1 MPAGARHLKPAH
13 RGPAAR
19 DTLGNESVRGDGVHP
34 VLRQVLEAAGG
45 VRARLA
51 AVDWRALAL
60 AGLALVQRRAARARP
75 HMVAIPA
82 AIWAGAR
89 SRLRA
94 FGMVAGPLLCLFVG
108 EVHAVVLRVVVYGC
122 ALGAMGLLAAE
133 FVSLPGGSV
142 SADAAPEWIEVNRPF
157 SAFAMSMP
165 DFEEPPRYASWR
177 HASGRGR
184 KDILTFGDLAS
195 SGATAVVEL
204 YRPGSEPGHEPEE
217 VTASVPEL
225 RLSRPVLPSTIETK
239 FGAITVEPF
248 RDRAPNGER
257 RCVRF
262 ARAFEEPRFEISG
275 WYCNAGQELV
285 DRGMIACALDR
296 LTLIA
301 AGSEPKIGALFA
313 QAELKRTFCGANNV
327 FLAATPRRN
336 DWIEAERDPRLR
348 GRK

>member
-1 MPAGARHLKPAH
+1 M
-13 RGPAAR
+13 
-19 DTLGNESVRGDGVHP
+19 GNEGVRGDDVYP
-34 VLRQVLEAAGG
+34 VLRQVLELEPL
-45 VRARLA
+45 RARLA
-51 AVDWRALAL
+51 ACRAEVDARALARAAL
-60 AGLALVQRRAARARP
+60 ACAGRQAARAWP
-75 HMVAIPA
+75 YVAA
-82 AIWAGAR
+82 AVGGLLTALWLGLR

-108 EVHAVVLRVVVYGC
+108 EVHAVVLRVFAYGC
-122 ALGAMGLLAAE
+122 ALGTMGLLAAE
-133 FVSLPGGSV
+133 FIDLPGGSM
-142 SADAAPEWIEVNRPF
+142 AEATPGTGWIEVNRPF
-157 SAFAMSMP
+157 PAFAMSIP
-165 DFEEPPRYASWR
+165 DFEEAPRYAGWR
-177 HASGRGR
+177 HESGRGR
-184 KDILTFGDLAS
+184 KDILTFGDLTSA
-195 SGATAVVEL
+195 GATAVVEL

-225 RLSRPVLPSTIETK
+225 RLSGRPELPRTIETK
-239 FGAITVEPF
+239 FGAVAVEPF

-262 ARAFEEPRFEISG
+262 ARTFEEPRFEISG
-275 WYCNAGQELV
+275 WYCNAGLELV
-285 DRGMIACALDR
+285 DRGMLACALNR

>member
-1 MPAGARHLKPAH
+1 
-13 RGPAAR
+13 
-19 DTLGNESVRGDGVHP
+19 VYP
-34 VLRQVLEAAGG
+34 VLRQVLEPL
-45 VRARLA
+45 RARLA
-51 AVDWRALAL
+51 ACRDEVDARALAR
-60 AGLALVQRRAARARP
+60 AGLAFACRQAVRARP
-75 HMVAIPA
+75 TLVALLTSLLPGLFTWLVA
-82 AIWAGAR
+82 RPLARLLAGAR

-94 FGMVAGPLLCLFVG
+94 FSATAEPLARLFVG
-108 EVHAVVLRVVVYGC
+108 EVHAVVLRVFVYGC
-122 ALGAMGLLAAE
+122 ALGAMGLVAAE
-133 FVSLPGGSV
+133 FIPLPGGSMTAEATPGTGWV
-142 SADAAPEWIEVNRPF
+142 EVNRPF
-157 SAFAMSMP
+157 PAFAMSIP
-165 DFEEPPRYASWR
+165 DFEEAPRYASWR
-177 HASGRGR
+177 HESGRGR
-184 KDILTFGDLAS
+184 KDILTFGGLTSA
-195 SGATAVVEL
+195 GATAVVEL

-217 VTASVPEL
+217 VTASAPEL
-225 RLSRPVLPSTIETK
+225 RLSGRPELPRTIDTK
-239 FGAITVEPF
+239 FGAVAVEPF

-262 ARAFEEPRFEISG
+262 ARTFEEPRFEISG

-327 FLAATPRRN
+327 FVAATPRRN